1 MRFLRSP
8 IKLLLHYALLVD
20 FLSTKSA
27 NLPLF
32 KESLAAFLPFLDS
45 VDYLSLMLKEAAVFQ
60 IHYHDRIIV
69 RNHLF
74 FIHHPIY
81 LKIKSSDD
89 RIIGLYDP

>member
-1 MRFLRSP
+1 MNVSWQNNEIFKKS
-8 IKLLLHYALLVD
+8 HQATSALCAPVD

-27 NLPLF
+27 KLPLF

-74 FIHHPIY
+74 FH
-81 LKIKSSDD
+81 SSSNLSENQVI
-89 RIIGLYDP
+89 R